1 MEKQIGKHGTY
12 IESHWPKISKFG
24 INDFGRFGRNENAAC
39 VQITMKQGL
48 TVGDTGLVSNFL
60 CTEFYNEVTVQMDE
74 IAERILTLKGSPAAT
89 MKEYLELSSIQ
100 EAAGGEDAKTMV
112 QNLIEDFA
120 TLSNEYQEGIEVAD
134 AAEDQPTSDMLTGF
148 KADLEKHM
156 WMLRSFLG

>member
-1 MEKQIGKHGTY
+1 MATKNKTNQAKSVEQVLNRQVANLNVLYVKIHNY
-12 IESHWPKISKFG
+12 HWYVKGPNFFTLHVKF
-24 INDFGRFGRNENAAC
+24 E
-39 VQITMKQGL
+39 
-48 TVGDTGLVSNFL
+48 
-60 CTEFYNEVTVQMDE
+60 EFYNEVTVQMDE

-100 EAAGGEDAKTMV
+100 EAAGGEDANTMV
-112 QNLIEDFA
+112 QNLIDDFA
-120 TLSNEYQEGIEVAD
+120 TLSNEYQEGIEVAE

>member
-1 MEKQIGKHGTY
+1 MATKNKTDQAKSVEQVLNRQVANLNVLYVKIHNY
-12 IESHWPKISKFG
+12 HWYVKGPNFFTLHVKF
-24 INDFGRFGRNENAAC
+24 E
-39 VQITMKQGL
+39 
-48 TVGDTGLVSNFL
+48 
-60 CTEFYNEVTVQMDE
+60 EFYNEVTVQMDE

-120 TLSNEYQEGIEVAD
+120 TLSNEYQEGIDVAE